1 MKSRFFAQD
10 ATKGARW
17 VNETVSIKLLL
28 IGGERIVSNERY
40 LILNADDFGMCHS
53 TNEAINT
60 LLTEGS
66 ITSASL
72 MMTCPWTLEAVQ
84 LIKQNPQMDVGIHF
98 THTSEWN
105 VYKWGPLKANMTT
118 LVDEKGYFPAATQNV
133 ITHADPEQLREEAI
147 AQMEFALKLG
157 LDPTNIDNHM
167 GSMHHIIEILLDLC
181 ERYQLPLRYAKQGHS
196 FRTQANHEEIIAL
209 AEKKGIQLPDYI
221 EMLPFFPPEGTEPE
235 YQITKDAAINCI
247 RSLKPGVTEL
257 VFHPS
262 LDTSELK
269 GITETWPMRRFEF
282 DVFRDKEIQ
291 ELLRSEEIQLIQW
304 RDLRNRQRKL

>member
-1 MKSRFFAQD
+1 
-10 ATKGARW
+10 
-17 VNETVSIKLLL
+17 
-28 IGGERIVSNERY
+28 VSNERF

-60 LLTEGS
+60 LFTEGA

-72 MMTCPWTLEAVQ
+72 MMTCPWTLEAIH
-84 LIKQNPQMDVGIHF
+84 LIKKNPSMDVGIHL

-105 VYKWGPLKANMTT
+105 VYKWGPLSSNMNT
-118 LVDEKGYFPAATQNV
+118 LVDKNGYFPADTDTALNQ
-133 ITHADPEQLREEAI
+133 ADPDQLREEAI
-147 AQMEFALKLG
+147 AQIEFALKSG

-167 GSMHHIIEILLDLC
+167 GSMHHVMDILLDLC

-196 FRTQANHEEIIAL
+196 FRTQANHEEIIAH
-209 AEKKGIQLPDYI
+209 ADKKGIQLPDHI
-221 EMLPFFPPEGTEPE
+221 EMLPFFAPEGKEPA
-235 YQITKDAAINCI
+235 YQITKEAAINCI
-247 RSLKPGVTEL
+247 HSLKPGVTEL

-282 DVFRDKEIQ
+282 DIFRDEEIQ
-291 ELLRSEEIQLIQW
+291 ELLRSENIQLIQW
-304 RDLRNRQRKL
+304 RDLRNRQRQMR

>member
-1 MKSRFFAQD
+1 M
-10 ATKGARW
+10 
-17 VNETVSIKLLL
+17 
-28 IGGERIVSNERY
+28 SNERF

-72 MMTCPWTLEAVQ
+72 MMTCPWTLEAVN
-84 LIKQNPQMDVGIHF
+84 LIKKNPSMDIGVHF
-98 THTSEWN
+98 THTAEWN
-105 VYKWGPLKANMTT
+105 VYKWGPLKSNMNT
-118 LVDEKGYFPAATQNV
+118 LVDENGYFPAD
-133 ITHADPEQLREEAI
+133 THTVVNYADPEQLREEAI
-147 AQMEFALKLG
+147 SQMEFAIALG

-167 GSMHHIIEILLDLC
+167 GSMHHVMDILLDLC

-196 FRTQANHEEIIAL
+196 FRTQANHEEIVAL

-221 EMLPFFPPEGTEPE
+221 EMLPFFAPGGKEPA
-235 YQITKDAAINCI
+235 YQITKEAAINCI
-247 RSLKPGVTEL
+247 CSLKPGVTEL

-262 LDTSELK
+262 LDTNELK
-269 GITETWPMRRFEF
+269 AITETWPMRRFEF

-291 ELLRSEEIQLIQW
+291 ELLRSEDIRLIHW
-304 RDLRNRQRKL
+304 RDLRNRQRQM